1 METYGIFYDMAT
13 VIVDQIKEMSKMLEN
28 NDDLR
33 EYINIYTDR
42 CFTAE
47 YDPLT
52 ITVHF
57 VEDRLYRPLLEG

>member
-1 METYGIFYDMAT
+1 
-13 VIVDQIKEMSKMLEN
+13 MLEN

>member
-33 EYINIYTDR
+33 EYINIYPDR